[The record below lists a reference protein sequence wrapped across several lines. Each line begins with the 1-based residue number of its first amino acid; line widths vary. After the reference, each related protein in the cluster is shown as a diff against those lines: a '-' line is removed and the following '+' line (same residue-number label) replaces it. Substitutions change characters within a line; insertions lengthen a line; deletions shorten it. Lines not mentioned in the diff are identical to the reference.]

1 MGNDQSKAYSIKLK
15 DENKLGKGAY
25 GTVYKITRKDTK
37 LLCAA
42 KIFNVPCKEMK
53 DIDQHD
59 YKKELEILK
68 QTSHPFVVKYI
79 EEFTY

>member
-1 MGNDQSKAYSIKLK
+1 MGNDQSKAYSIKLTEK
-15 DENKLGKGAY
+15 NRLGKGTY
-25 GTVYKITRKDTK
+25 GTVYKITKKDTQT
-37 LLCAA
+37 LCAA

-68 QTSHPFVVKYI
+68 ETSHPFVLKYI